1 MLSGGRQPGKF
12 FRGFFFFFKLSTAV
26 GILRNNFK
34 AVASSGTDFGCRA

>member
-1 MLSGGRQPGKF
+1 MLSGGRQQGKF
-12 FRGFFFFFKLSTAV
+12 FVGFFFFKLSAAV